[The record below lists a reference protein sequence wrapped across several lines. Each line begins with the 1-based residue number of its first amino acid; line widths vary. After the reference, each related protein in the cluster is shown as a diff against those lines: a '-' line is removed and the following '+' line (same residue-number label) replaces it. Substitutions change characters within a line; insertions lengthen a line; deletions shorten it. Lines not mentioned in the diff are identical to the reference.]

1 MIHIMDI
8 LEETYLK
15 TYMTLTKMRNHMK
28 FCFCIGKLSFSGA
41 ENVVRFLLESL
52 AKRGHEVSVMLLE
65 RMPSEEEHIEGVRA
79 VSAIVRGGGQFD
91 LEDCIVKTDDMPYE
105 QVTNYHDTYD
115 NTLAQGMAN
124 AHKHFQDALTTGSE
138 IRTPLES
145 GIAALKVSL
154 AALKSDKEKVVVT
167 L

>member
-1 MIHIMDI
+1 MTIESLSHDI
-8 LEETYLK
+8 TMMTALCGNFK
-15 TYMTLTKMRNHMK
+15 TVAANVQATIDSLPTFDTNSAISMQIEKGGIAT
-28 FCFCIGKLSFSGA
+28 ISASWSSDISFSM
-41 ENVVRFLLESL
+41 
-52 AKRGHEVSVMLLE
+52 RGYV
-65 RMPSEEEHIEGVRA
+65 GTKGT
-79 VSAIVRGGGQFD
+79 AIVRGGGQFD

-154 AALKSDKEKVVVT
+154 AALKSDKEKIVVT

>member
-1 MIHIMDI
+1 MQIEKGGIATISASWSSDI
-8 LEETYLK
+8 
-15 TYMTLTKMRNHMK
+15 
-28 FCFCIGKLSFSGA
+28 SFSM
-41 ENVVRFLLESL
+41 
-52 AKRGHEVSVMLLE
+52 RGYV
-65 RMPSEEEHIEGVRA
+65 GTKGT
-79 VSAIVRGGGQFD
+79 AIVRGGGQFD